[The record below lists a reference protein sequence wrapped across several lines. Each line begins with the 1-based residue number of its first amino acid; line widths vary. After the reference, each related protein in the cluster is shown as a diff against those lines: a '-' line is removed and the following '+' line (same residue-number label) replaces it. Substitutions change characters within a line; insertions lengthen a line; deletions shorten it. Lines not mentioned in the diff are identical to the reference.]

1 MCPIRSTE
9 TCTHHCLCITKL
21 YLTRLNLTVPKENI
35 MSAKTIIAAVLALSA
50 SSVAFAEA
58 QYPVDQAFVS
68 HTTRAEV
75 KADLARAQ
83 QQGLANQPDSVFP
96 VISNGPAKS
105 EVQTAGRAAASTYAG
120 A

>member
-1 MCPIRSTE
+1 
-9 TCTHHCLCITKL
+9 
-21 YLTRLNLTVPKENI
+21 

-58 QYPVDQAFVS
+58 PYPVEKPFVS
-68 HTTRAEV
+68 HTTRAAVKAELV
-75 KADLARAQ
+75 KAD

-96 VISNGPAKS
+96 ATTSAPANS
-105 EVQTAGRAAASTYAG
+105 GLQTAGSVSASTYAG

>member
-1 MCPIRSTE
+1 
-9 TCTHHCLCITKL
+9 
-21 YLTRLNLTVPKENI
+21 
-35 MSAKTIIAAVLALSA
+35 MSAKTLIAAVLALSA

-58 QYPVDQAFVS
+58 TYPVEQPFVS
-68 HTTRAEV
+68 HVSRAQV

-96 VISNGPAKS
+96 VISNGTAKS
-105 EVQTAGRAAASTYAG
+105 AVQTAGRADASTYAG